1 MKSYA
6 VIGMGRF
13 GMSAAVRLG
22 ELGAEVL
29 VLDQNPERIQQVSN
43 VVTHAVIGD
52 SKDPEVLRTL
62 GVRNYDCAVVAIG
75 SDLAAS
81 ILTTLNLKEL
91 GVPKIICKARDESH
105 RKVLEKVG
113 ADRVVIPEQEMAWKL
128 AQSLSSEK
136 VMEYIDLSRDYG
148 IIEFMPPKSWVG
160 KSLRK
165 LDLRSKA
172 GVNIIAIRTASG
184 IKVSPGPDDAIEE
197 SDLIVALGK
206 YTDLDV
212 VQKL

>member
-13 GMSAAVRLG
+13 GMSAAARLG

-29 VLDQNPERIQQVSN
+29 ALDQNPERIQQISSI
-43 VVTHAVIGD
+43 VTHAVVAD
-52 SKDPEVLRTL
+52 SKDPEVLRAL

-81 ILTTLNLKEL
+81 ILTTLNLREL

-113 ADRVVIPEQEMAWKL
+113 ADQVVIPEQEMAWKL
-128 AQSLSSEK
+128 AQSLSSEN
-136 VMEYIDLSRDYG
+136 VMEYIDLSKDYG
-148 IIEFMPPKSWVG
+148 IIEFSAPKSWQG
-160 KSLRK
+160 KTLRK
-165 LDLRSKA
+165 LDLRSQA
-172 GVNIIAIRTASG
+172 GVNVIALRGEDGIR
-184 IKVSPGPDDAIEE
+184 VSPGPDDTIDA
-197 SDLIVALGK
+197 DTLVVALGK
-206 YTDLDV
+206 YTDLDM

>member
-148 IIEFMPPKSWVG
+148 IIEFTPPKSWVG

>member
-13 GMSAAVRLG
+13 GMSAALRLG

-81 ILTTLNLKEL
+81 VLTTLNLKEL

-128 AQSLSSEK
+128 AQSLSSEN

-148 IIEFMPPKSWVG
+148 IMEFAPPKSWIG

-184 IKVSPGPDDAIEE
+184 IRVSPGPDDAIEE